1 MKKAYY
7 IDYPQEHVE
16 GQAYTYR
23 CAFCKLLTTKINGHL
38 DGHLSNCDYRLKLE
52 RAGFENNEHS
62 NARELSNTDSV
73 D

>member
-1 MKKAYY
+1 MKKPYY

-23 CAFCKLLTTKINGHL
+23 CAFCKLLTTKINGNL
-38 DGHLSNCDYRLKLE
+38 DGHLPSCDYRLNLE
-52 RAGFENNEHS
+52 RAGFENNPHANS
-62 NARELSNTDSV
+62 RELSSTDSV